1 MGRFYRAAPALYAAV
16 CAPHA
21 WHWRILGA
29 GPTGTDAMRK
39 PATPA
44 LPPAFRLAVP
54 LLLAML
60 LGACATG
67 GAGLPGTQAA
77 GDVPA
82 IPDDAV
88 AAVRTEDN
96 GDVVTEYRV
105 QGQLRVVK
113 VVPFRGPAYY
123 LVDRDGDGHM
133 DPAKGEVPTTWFK
146 LFSW

>member
-1 MGRFYRAAPALYAAV
+1 
-16 CAPHA
+16 
-21 WHWRILGA
+21 
-29 GPTGTDAMRK
+29 MRK
-39 PATPA
+39 PATPP
-44 LPPAFRLAVP
+44 LPSVLRFAAMP
-54 LLLAML
+54 LLFATL

-67 GAGLPGTQAA
+67 GALAGSQAG

-88 AAVRTEDN
+88 AAVRTEGN

-105 QGQLRVVK
+105 QGQLRMVK
-113 VVPFRGPAYY
+113 VVPVRGPAYY
-123 LVDRDGDGHM
+123 LIDRDGDGHM

>member
-1 MGRFYRAAPALYAAV
+1 
-16 CAPHA
+16 
-21 WHWRILGA
+21 
-29 GPTGTDAMRK
+29 MRK

-44 LPPAFRLAVP
+44 LPALSVASRFGAT
-54 LLLAML
+54 LLLATL

-67 GAGLPGTQAA
+67 GAAGPGSQAA
-77 GDVPA
+77 GDIPA

-88 AAVRTEDN
+88 AAVRTEGN

-105 QGQLRVVK
+105 QGQLRMVK
-113 VVPFRGPAYY
+113 VVPVRGPAYY

>member
-1 MGRFYRAAPALYAAV
+1 
-16 CAPHA
+16 
-21 WHWRILGA
+21 
-29 GPTGTDAMRK
+29 MRK

-44 LPPAFRLAVP
+44 LPPVSRFALP
-54 LLLAML
+54 LLLATL

-67 GAGLPGTQAA
+67 AALPGAQAS
-77 GDVPA
+77 GDVPD
-82 IPDDAV
+82 IPDGAV
-88 AAVRTEDN
+88 AAVRTEGN

-105 QGQLRVVK
+105 QGQLRMVK